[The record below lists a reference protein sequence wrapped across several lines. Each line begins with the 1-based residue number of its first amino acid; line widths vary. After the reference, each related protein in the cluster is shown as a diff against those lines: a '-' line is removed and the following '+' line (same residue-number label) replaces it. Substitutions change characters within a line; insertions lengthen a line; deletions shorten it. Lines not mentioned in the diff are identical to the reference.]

1 MTSMGVPEGT
11 ASLFVDSWRAGNC
24 PAALERE
31 TDPCS
36 MSQLNSE
43 CRPEGWGRRETH
55 AGSAGTHGACLH
67 RGVRGDPLC
76 GAGEQ
81 GHGLREVPR
90 SGEPQALLQGR
101 RGLHVA
107 RRAAGSGTLGTGYG
121 WRAPTLLS
129 ARRGAC
135 TRPATTRRP
144 SRTSVP
150 PWGTTPTPAPPG
162 ASCSGAGEA
171 AWTTA
176 VRAAGR
182 AGGGSPGSC
191 GGWGCDRG
199 AKLCPAILTP
209 DSPQP
214 SPARATRRTAMTAGP
229 AATRASH
236 CPTAPPSATPV
247 PCPWK
252 AATAPRAPT

>member
-107 RRAAGSGTLGTGYG
+107 RRAAGTGCG

-191 GGWGCDRG
+191 GGAVTVGPSS
-199 AKLCPAILTP
+199 A
-209 DSPQP
+209 QP
-214 SPARATRRTAMTAGP
+214 S
-229 AATRASH
+229 
-236 CPTAPPSATPV
+236 
-247 PCPWK
+247 
-252 AATAPRAPT
+252 